1 MDMGLPPEKLADLRI
16 KHLEMVQT
24 IISRMASYGSSF
36 KGYCITV
43 VTAVCGFALTM
54 HRPAVIMLAFL
65 PLIAFAIA
73 DTQYLRTER
82 RFRLLYDNIRADDWK
97 TMPTF
102 AVSLKTA
109 PKSSFWSAAFSW
121 SILSFYTPLGI
132 GVVIAIIG
140 ARWGNV

>member
-1 MDMGLPPEKLADLRI
+1 MDMPLTVEKHADLRV
-16 KHLEMVQT
+16 KHLEMVQS

-82 RFRLLYDNIRADDWK
+82 RFRLLYDKIRADDWQ

-102 AVSLKTA
+102 AISLESA

-140 ARWGNV
+140 AWWGNV